1 MYVKYQMFF
10 EIAGVHV
17 LKETEISINREKNRD
32 FWYLNNMKNNVRN
45 TLKNKVVLLETTIP
59 T

>member
-10 EIAGVHV
+10 EIVRVHV